1 VIERAGADL
10 RGTSVAAM
18 PAAARLI
25 FAAFIA
31 AAMVLVL
38 APSALAVK
46 KYLPAGQFPPGYP
59 ENLQWTPSN
68 FNTLL
73 AEDIAVSDK
82 NHHIYVADSGRGA
95 IFDYSSATDKTP
107 ARWNGTETPSGS
119 FIKYPPGCTE
129 TYCAE
134 TFVSVAVDNTTG
146 DVYVADRSHAVIDK
160 FDENGKLIASFGDS
174 SPTHNG
180 QLAGLETTAKSFSPS
195 KESYTSFPIA
205 IDQATHDLYV
215 VDPGHKV
222 IDVFDE
228 DGTYLPAKQITAT
241 PAGLY
246 EEISGNTRTTGIAVT
261 TAGNV
266 YVADWAANEIF
277 QFNAAGEFVSAWNGG
292 TLPNGSAS
300 VTPEGS
306 FGEGGAPLEVAAEDS
321 TGDVFVNN
329 WAYSSVDTFDE
340 NGNFLTRTSHSELG
354 EGWLAGSEVVAI
366 DQATGYLYSSYYGE
380 AVEILKPVVVPDVTI
395 NPASEVTTTSA
406 TLNGHVDPAT
416 GEGGGPITECRFEY
430 LTVYQYAENGES
442 KPWNG
447 ATRVPCSPSP
457 SSSPTD
463 VSAAVTGLTPGTE
476 YRYRLVAANA
486 EGENSASAPAF
497 ATVGHYRFSTHFGS
511 AGSGDGQLEEPQ
523 DIAVDNQNGD
533 VYVADAG
540 NHRVDQF
547 SSSGSFIRAFGA
559 DVGGTGVNVCTS
571 GCQAGTPGTGAGQ
584 FTSPKFIEVDNST
597 GPSTGDVYVADTA
610 DSVVQKFDSSGNLI
624 ASWGSGGTIEFPKKE
639 GTIGGITVDPSGNL
653 YVLTDKEPHNW
664 TEFSQDGVSRK
675 QFPTNGEWF
684 EGERL
689 SLGSPGGSGIDI
701 GPTENWYETQPA
713 GRGGYGVYYSSPTAE
728 IYQFYGMYQP
738 NYGIELANSGLT
750 IDRATNDLFVD
761 QGTHIDRFA
770 GAECIPP
777 GAGCKPSDS
786 FGTGQLSSAA
796 GLATRP
802 STGLLYA
809 ADSGNNNV
817 AVFSPMP
824 LPEVTTGPATNLGP
838 TSATMTGHVD
848 PAGPG
853 QISDCHFEYLK
864 GPVRDEVQTLE
875 FSKDIKEGT
884 FTLTFEGQTT
894 QPIQYSREYS
904 AAFLIQFRLEE
915 LSTIG
920 VGNVHVTEVFR
931 GPFVIEFTGQFAD
944 LNVSQISA
952 DSSGL
957 IPSGATVTPE
967 TRYDGNGWGY
977 AVNVPCSPEAPL
989 SAATD
994 VSAALTNL
1002 TPFATYHYRLIATR
1016 ADGEGL
1022 ARYGSVRAFTPAP
1035 AVAPAVDGTS
1045 STSVTPTTAV
1055 LGAQIN
1061 PNLSPTVYRFQ
1072 YGIDTSYSS
1081 QTPSSESIGEDST
1094 DHSVSAEVTELTPG
1108 TTYHFRAVANNLNGL
1123 TPGPDQ
1129 TFTAPDRPLVADST
1143 ASDITQT
1150 AVTLSAQIKPGFRP
1164 TTYHF
1169 EYGRTAAYGNGTAES
1184 GSIGS
1189 DDSVRSASSTVSG
1202 LAPAKTYHFRVVASN
1217 EIGTAEGSDQ
1227 IFTTASPTPPPPPK
1241 PRAPR
1246 CKKGFVKRHG
1256 KCVRKRHHV
1265 RRNRHG

>member
-1 VIERAGADL
+1 MVI
-10 RGTSVAAM
+10 VASIALL
-18 PAAARLI
+18 AA
-25 FAAFIA
+25 
-31 AAMVLVL
+31 LVL

-59 ENLQWTPSN
+59 ENLQWTPSG
-68 FNTLL
+68 FNSIL
-73 AEDIAVSDK
+73 AEGIAVSDK
-82 NHHIYVADSGRGA
+82 NHHIYVADSGRGQV
-95 IFDYSSATDKTP
+95 FDYSSTSDKEP
-107 ARWNGTETPSGS
+107 ARWKGENTPKGS
-119 FIKYPPGCTE
+119 FGGS
-129 TYCAE
+129 
-134 TFVSVAVDNTTG
+134 FLSVAVDNTTG
-146 DVYVADRSHAVIDK
+146 DVYVADRPDAVIDK
-160 FDENGKLIASFGDS
+160 FDENGNLIETFGD
-174 SPTHNG
+174 TETKHNG
-180 QLAGLETTAKSFSPS
+180 QLAGLETPAKTFSPPT
-195 KESYTSFPIA
+195 ESYTSFPIA

-228 DGTYLPAKQITAT
+228 NGKYLSQITAT

-246 EEISGNTRTTGIAVT
+246 GEGGARTTGIAVT

-266 YVADWAANEIF
+266 YVADWAAHEIF
-277 QFNAAGEFVSAWNGG
+277 QFNAAGDYVSAWNGG
-292 TLPNGSAS
+292 ALPNGTGSE
-300 VTPEGS
+300 TPEGT
-306 FGEGGAPLEVAAEDS
+306 FGYDGEPLEVAAEDS
-321 TGDVFVNN
+321 TGHVFVNN
-329 WAYSSVDTFDE
+329 WAYNSVDTFDE
-340 NGNFLTRTSHSELG
+340 NGNFLTLTSHSELG

-366 DQATGYLYSSYYGE
+366 DQATGYLYSSYYGS

-395 NPASEVTTTSA
+395 NPASEVTTTGA

-447 ATRVPCSPSP
+447 ATQAPCSPSP

-463 VSAAVTGLTPGTE
+463 VSAVVTGLTPGTE

-486 EGENSASAPAF
+486 EGQNSKAAPAF
-497 ATVGHYRFSTHFGS
+497 ATVGHYRFSTYFGS
-511 AGSGDGQLEEPQ
+511 AGSGDGQLNEPMDVAVNDETG
-523 DIAVDNQNGD
+523 DI
-533 VYVADAG
+533 YVADTG

-559 DVGGTGVNVCTS
+559 DVGGEGVNICTS
-571 GCQAGTPGTGAGQ
+571 GCQAGTAGTAPGQ
-584 FTSPKFIEVDNST
+584 LSDPKFIRVDNST
-597 GPSTGDVYVADTA
+597 GPSSGDVYVADGA
-610 DSVVQKFDSSGNLI
+610 DRIVQKFDSSGNLI
-624 ASWGSGGTIEFPKKE
+624 ASWGSGGAIEFPAKE
-639 GTIGGITVDPSGNL
+639 GTIGGITVDELGNL
-653 YVLTDKEPHNW
+653 YVLTDSEPHNW
-664 TEFSQDGVSRK
+664 TEISQDGVSRK
-675 QFPTNGEWF
+675 QFPTNGTW
-684 EGERL
+684 GDGSRL
-689 SLGSPGGSGIDI
+689 YLSSPGGSGIEI
-701 GPTENWYETQPA
+701 GPGENWYETQPA
-713 GRGGYGVYYSSPTAE
+713 GGDSYGVYYSSTTAE
-728 IYQFYGMYQP
+728 EYQFYGMYVP
-738 NYGIELANSGLT
+738 NYGIALVNSGLT
-750 IDRATNDLFVD
+750 IDHATNDLFVS

-777 GAGCKPSDS
+777 GAGCRPSDS
-786 FGTGQLSSAA
+786 FGSGHLSASA
-796 GLATRP
+796 GLASRP
-802 STGLLYA
+802 SNGLLYA
-809 ADSGNNNV
+809 ADSGNNDV

-838 TSATMTGHVD
+838 TSATITGHVD

-853 QISDCHFEYLK
+853 QISDCHFEYLN
-864 GPVRDEVQTLE
+864 GPVRNEVQTLE
-875 FSKDIKEGT
+875 FSKDTKEGT

-894 QPIQYSREYS
+894 KPIEYSRQYYAS
-904 AAFLIQFRLEE
+904 NTIQFRLEE

-920 VGNVHVTEVFR
+920 AGNVHVTEVFR

-944 LNVSQISA
+944 LNVPQISA

-967 TRYDGNGWGY
+967 TRFDGNGWTY
-977 AVNVPCSPEAPL
+977 AVDVPCSPEAPL

-1022 ARYGSVRAFTPAP
+1022 ARYGSVRAFTPTS

-1045 STSVTPTTAV
+1045 SMSVTPTTAV
-1055 LGAQIN
+1055 LRAQIN

-1072 YGIDTSYSS
+1072 YGTDTSYGS

-1108 TTYHFRAVANNLNGL
+1108 TTYHFRTLAFNLNGP
-1123 TPGPDQ
+1123 TAGPDQ
-1129 TFTAPDRPLVADST
+1129 TFTTPDRPTVADST
-1143 ASDITQT
+1143 ASGITQT

-1169 EYGRTAAYGNGTAES
+1169 EYGRTAAYGNSTAES

-1189 DDSVRSASSTVSG
+1189 DDSVHPASSTVSG
-1202 LAPAKTYHFRVVASN
+1202 LAPAETYHYRVVASN
-1217 EIGTAEGSDQ
+1217 EIGTAEGPDQ
-1227 IFTTASPTPPPPPK
+1227 TFTTASPTPPPPPK
-1241 PRAPR
+1241 RHPPA
-1246 CKKGFVKRHG
+1246 CKKGFVRRHG

-1265 RRNRHG
+1265 RRHRHHKRSHKHG